1 MVKQIFVNLPVSN
14 LEATM
19 EFFGKLGFTFNE
31 QFTDENAACMVIGE
45 NLYTML
51 LTEAF
56 FQTFITKE
64 IADTTK
70 VTEVLNALSVESR
83 EEVDEM
89 MAKALEAGANE
100 PREPQDQG
108 FMYSRAF
115 EDLDGHIWE
124 VFYMDM
130 SQAPQTPGA

>member
-1 MVKQIFVNLPVSN
+1 MVKQIFVNLPVHD
-14 LEATM
+14 LQATM
-19 EFFGKLGFTFNE
+19 EFFGKLGFVFNE

-45 NLYTML
+45 NLYVML

-64 IADTTK
+64 IADTNK

-89 MAKALEAGANE
+89 MDKAVEAGATE
-100 PREPQDQG
+100 SREPQDQG

>member
-1 MVKQIFVNLPVSN
+1 MVKQIFVNLPVRDLQASKD
-14 LEATM
+14 
-19 EFFGKLGFTFNE
+19 FFGKLGFTFNE

-45 NLYTML
+45 NLYAML
-51 LTEAF
+51 LVEPF
-56 FQTFITKE
+56 FQTFIKKE
-64 IADTTK
+64 IADATK
-70 VTEVLNALSVESR
+70 TTEVLNALSVESR

-89 MAKALEAGANE
+89 MAKALEAGATE

-108 FMYSRAF
+108 FMYNRAF

-130 SQAPQTPGA
+130 SQMPESPEA

>member
-1 MVKQIFVNLPVSN
+1 
-14 LEATM
+14 M

>member
-56 FQTFITKE
+56 FQTFIIKE

>member
-1 MVKQIFVNLPVSN
+1 MVKQIFVNLPVHD
-14 LEATM
+14 LQATM
-19 EFFGKLGFTFNE
+19 EFFGKLGFAFNE

-45 NLYTML
+45 NLYVML

-64 IADTTK
+64 IADTNK

-89 MAKALEAGANE
+89 MDKAVEAGATE
-100 PREPQDQG
+100 SREPQDQG

>member
-89 MAKALEAGANE
+89 MAKALEAGASE

>member
-1 MVKQIFVNLPVSN
+1 MVKQIFVNLPVHD
-14 LEATM
+14 LQATM

-31 QFTDENAACMVIGE
+31 QFTDENATCMVIGE
-45 NLYTML
+45 NLYVML

-89 MAKALEAGANE
+89 MDKAVEAGATE
-100 PREPQDQG
+100 SREPQDQG

-124 VFYMDM
+124 IFYMDM